1 MTTPIDALANSF
13 WESYLVLSPIT
24 ATQYGDERYADRLPD
39 PGPEGRARLRRLAEE
54 TRAAA
59 EAFDDASLSVEDR
72 ITRDMLVLV
81 GRRFVELDDTRFDVL
96 DAVDPMYGPQTI
108 LPQTCAFQPADT
120 PERLEQFLARLHAY
134 PAYMAANR
142 ELLRDGLASGLTAA
156 RVVAER
162 VIAQLEGILATPIEQ
177 AVIPSLARVASE
189 ADRERVRAVVRD
201 EVYPA
206 DAAFLEA
213 LRDDYLAA
221 TRTQPGL
228 VSAPGGLDLY
238 RMRIRHNTTLDLGPA
253 ELHQFG
259 LDEMA
264 AIEAEWREIAGR
276 AGFDDSRE
284 YRRTLERD
292 PANLPASAEALLARA
307 NEQIA
312 AAMAVAPRFFGRL
325 PAAPCEV
332 RAVEAFK
339 EKDAPFAY
347 YYPPAADGSRGG
359 LFYVN
364 TWDLPTR
371 TFSKLASV
379 TAHEAVPGHHFQIAL
394 EVESTGLNAF
404 RRMGSRLAGAAYAE
418 GWGLYSERL
427 AVEMGLY
434 RNDAERFGM
443 LDHQAWRAARL
454 VVDTGLHAFG
464 WSRDRSLEV
473 LRRVGLSETDA
484 TIETD
489 RYIAHPGQAL
499 AYKVGQREIER
510 LRAQL
515 TARDGDRF
523 DLRAF
528 HDAVIGHGSVPLATL
543 AREVPGWVSP
553 QGKVSPQ
560 GG

>member
-1 MTTPIDALANSF
+1 MTSHVDVIADEF
-13 WESYLVLSPIT
+13 WESYLALSPIT

-39 PGPEGRARLRRLAEE
+39 PGPEGRAKLRRLAEE

-59 EAFDDASLSVEDR
+59 EALGDASLSVEDR
-72 ITRDMLVLV
+72 ITRDMLVMV
-81 GRRFVELDDTRFDVL
+81 CRRFVDVADTRFDVL
-96 DAVDPMYGPQTI
+96 AVVDPMYGPQTV
-108 LPQTCAFQPADT
+108 LPQTCSFQPADT
-120 PERLEQFLARLHAY
+120 PERLDKLLARLRAY
-134 PAYMAANR
+134 PAYMAANC
-142 ELLRDGLASGLTAA
+142 ELLRDGLALGLTAA
-156 RVVAER
+156 RVVADR
-162 VIAQLEGILATPIEQ
+162 VISQLEGILATPIDQ
-177 AVIPSLARVASE
+177 AVIPALARVASE

-206 DAAFLEA
+206 DARFLEA
-213 LRDDYLAA
+213 LRGDYLAA
-221 TRTQPGL
+221 TRSQPGL
-228 VSAPGGLDLY
+228 VSAPHGLDLY
-238 RMRIRHNTTLDLGPA
+238 RMRVRHNTTLDLEPA
-253 ELHQFG
+253 DLHQFG

-264 AIEAEWREIAGR
+264 AIEGEWREIARR
-276 AGFDDSRE
+276 AGHDDPRE
-284 YRRTLERD
+284 YRRSLERD
-292 PANLPASAEALLARA
+292 PANIPASADALVRRA

-312 AAMAVAPRFFGRL
+312 AALAVAPRFFGRL

-332 RAVEAFK
+332 RPVEAFK

-364 TWDLPTR
+364 TYDLPTR

-394 EVESTGLNAF
+394 EVENATLNAF
-404 RRMGSRLAGAAYAE
+404 RRMGSRLVGAAYAE

-427 AVEMGLY
+427 ADEMGLY

-454 VVDTGLHAFG
+454 VVDTGLHAMG
-464 WSRDRSLEV
+464 WSRDQSLDV
-473 LRRVGLSETDA
+473 LRRAGLSETDA

-510 LRAQL
+510 LRTAL
-515 TARDGDRF
+515 TARDGEGF
-523 DLRAF
+523 DVRAF
-528 HDAVIGHGSVPLATL
+528 HDAVIGHGSLPLATL
-543 AREVPGWVSP
+543 ASEVPGWVTP
-553 QGKVSPQ
+553 ARR
-560 GG
+560 